1 MSSRPIRWGFAA
13 LVAAALLPSGAS
25 ADVVP
30 IDLVNNTSGSA
41 PNSLFFQTQ
50 QQPTGTG
57 VIDPFVR
64 IQQTGHESGYNTSGS
79 NYQFDEKAGIWTH
92 ALPLN
97 SLTSVTVNGKAYYE
111 FLLDI
116 NESATDTHRL
126 LSLNEVQIYLG
137 KDGNYDQNNNKFT
150 SDVGFGPNGTKSALV
165 YDLDSGGVDR
175 TVELDYKLNHGS
187 GSGDMYM
194 YIEKSLFD
202 DAAAKSG
209 YGFVYLYSAFGSPNG
224 SNAGFEEWATQPRIK
239 DTTKPPTNGVPA
251 PPGLVLAGMGFGC
264 LLLGRLRVRRSAP
277 KA

>member
-1 MSSRPIRWGFAA
+1 MSSRPVRWGFAA
-13 LVAAALLPSGAS
+13 LVAAALLPSGAR
-25 ADVVP
+25 AETI

-41 PNSLFFQTQ
+41 PGAQFYQTQ

-64 IQQTGHESGYNTSGS
+64 IQMHGTESGYNTDG
-79 NYQFDEKAGIWTH
+79 NKFQFDEKAGIWTH

-97 SLTSVTVNGKAYYE
+97 SLQTVTMNGKSYYQ

-116 NESATDTHRL
+116 NETDTTAGRL

-137 KDGNYDQNNNKFT
+137 KDGNYDKNTNPFT
-150 SDVGFGPNGTKSALV
+150 SDVGFGTAGALSTKV
-165 YDLDSGGVDR
+165 FDLDSGGVDR
-175 TVELDYKLNHGS
+175 TVELDYGLNSGS

-194 YIEKSLFD
+194 YVEKSLFD
-202 DAAAKSG
+202 AAFAQKG
-209 YGFVYLYSAFGSPNG
+209 YGYVYLYSAFGNPNG
-224 SNAGFEEWATQPRIK
+224 SDAGFEEWAAKTGTN
-239 DTTKPPTNGVPA
+239 DTTKPNGVPA

-264 LLLGRLRVRRSAP
+264 VLLGRLRFRRTAP